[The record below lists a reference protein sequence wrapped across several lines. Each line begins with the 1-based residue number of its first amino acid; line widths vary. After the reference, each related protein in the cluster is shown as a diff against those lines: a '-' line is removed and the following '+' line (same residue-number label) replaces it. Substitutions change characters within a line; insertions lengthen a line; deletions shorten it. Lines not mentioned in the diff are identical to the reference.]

1 MFFTFVAFFS
11 YEKILIFLYEK
22 KFIQIIINLI
32 ILKMLK
38 NIVKFILDNK
48 YLITLGPGVPINP
61 FSPFSPTSPKI

>member
-1 MFFTFVAFFS
+1 MLFI
-11 YEKILIFLYEK
+11 ILIYLYEEK
-22 KFIQIIINLI
+22 SIQIIANLI
-32 ILKMLK
+32 ILNMLK